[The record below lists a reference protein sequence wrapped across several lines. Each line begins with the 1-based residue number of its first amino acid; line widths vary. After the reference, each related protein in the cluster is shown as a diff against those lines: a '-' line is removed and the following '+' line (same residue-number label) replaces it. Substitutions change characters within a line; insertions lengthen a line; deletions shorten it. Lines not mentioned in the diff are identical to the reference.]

1 MLGFARAASARDRA
15 SVPRHI
21 GLIEPW
27 IGFALAASTGWM
39 YVLTLGRHI
48 MAAYVL
54 GALAVA
60 LWAWR
65 RPARQ
70 QPALM
75 ARALLFALMGLAMT
89 WLQAGSISSN
99 TTGFFWISVP
109 VIFYAL
115 LLRPSYAW
123 ALLGVNVLIALSAV
137 AFAGTDLSLMGT
149 VARVGLLLIFTA
161 ASIRMGAVLR
171 RTDELLEERRV
182 DAGSGMLNEYGLVDY
197 GGALWSDCR
206 RGDLPATLV
215 FLDVPD
221 LPGLRGLYGSRIAR
235 LAVEKTLRLMESLA
249 TGRNLVGRL
258 GPSRFAL
265 LMPGATRD
273 QALEFLGSRLGHPPQ
288 IELDEDD
295 LELIFLLNLHVAE
308 SRNQGVTFSRFF
320 EAERGML
327 DFYFSDAGGS
337 GDIPPAEPRV
347 PDAGPASVSAAPART
362 PLAAPVLSPR
372 FTDLPP
378 PPSTLPME
386 PG

>member
-1 MLGFARAASARDRA
+1 
-15 SVPRHI
+15 V
-21 GLIEPW
+21 
-27 IGFALAASTGWM
+27 
-39 YVLTLGRHI
+39 
-48 MAAYVL
+48 
-54 GALAVA
+54 
-60 LWAWR
+60 
-65 RPARQ
+65 
-70 QPALM
+70 
-75 ARALLFALMGLAMT
+75 
-89 WLQAGSISSN
+89 
-99 TTGFFWISVP
+99 
-109 VIFYAL
+109 
-115 LLRPSYAW
+115 
-123 ALLGVNVLIALSAV
+123 LLGVNVLIALSV
-137 AFAGTDLSLMGT
+137 VTFAGTDLSLMGT
-149 VARVGLLLIFTA
+149 VARIGLLLIFTA

-197 GGALWSDCR
+197 GGSLWSDCR
-206 RGDLPATLV
+206 RSNVPATLV
-215 FLDVPD
+215 FLDAPD

-265 LMPGATRD
+265 LMPGSTRD

-308 SRNQGVTFSRFF
+308 SQNQGVTFSRFF

-327 DFYFSDAGGS
+327 DFYFSDPHGS
-337 GDIPPAEPRV
+337 VDIAEPEPPV
-347 PDAGPASVSAAPART
+347 SDAAASTGATAVARRLSAM
-362 PLAAPVLSPR
+362 PVLSPR
-372 FTDLPP
+372 PADLTP